1 LNKKIFSIGVLFGLI
16 AVVLGAF
23 GAHGLQN
30 LVETKAVESFKT
42 GVTYQMYHAFFLMIL
57 ASTKQLPV
65 ARKKLVFYL
74 IVIGT
79 LLFSVSIYL
88 LATNSLTVF
97 DFKRIALI
105 TPLGGT
111 VLISGWLVLA
121 VNAYKNWSE

>member
-1 LNKKIFSIGVLFGLI
+1 MNKKIFSIGVLFGLI

-121 VNAYKNWSE
+121 VNTYKNWSE

>member
-1 LNKKIFSIGVLFGLI
+1 MNKTIFCVGVLLGLV

-23 GAHGLQN
+23 GAHGLQQ
-30 LVETKAVESFKT
+30 LVELKAVESFKT

-65 ARKKLVFYL
+65 ARKKLIFYL
-74 IVIGT
+74 ITLGV

-88 LATNSLTVF
+88 LATNSLTPF
-97 DFKRIALI
+97 NFKKIALI

-111 VLISGWLVLA
+111 VLIAGWLVLGVTA
-121 VNAYKNWSE
+121 LKSWKE

>member
-1 LNKKIFSIGVLFGLI
+1 LNKKFFSIGVLFGLI

>member
-97 DFKRIALI
+97 DFKKIALI

-121 VNAYKNWSE
+121 VNTYKNWSE